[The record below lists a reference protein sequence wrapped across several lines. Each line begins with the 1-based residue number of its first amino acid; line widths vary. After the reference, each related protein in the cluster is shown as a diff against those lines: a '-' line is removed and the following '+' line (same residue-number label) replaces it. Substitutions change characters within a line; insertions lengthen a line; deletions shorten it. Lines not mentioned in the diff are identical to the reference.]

1 VPKRRFPPPWTV
13 EELDACFIVTD
24 GGGQKWTTFI
34 SRMSRAG
41 DLNAVLILLRLALR
55 LCLPK

>member
-1 VPKRRFPPPWTV
+1 
-13 EELDACFIVTD
+13 LDACFIVTD